1 MNNSIKWYADAAAKQ
16 AYENLKSSVE
26 PIVRSNFPGH
36 ELSHVGVL
44 RNPHTN
50 EVVIKLHINP
60 LGQVQVS
67 PDYSTHNTRYLK

>member
-1 MNNSIKWYADAAAKQ
+1 MIKDVKWYNDAAAKT
-16 AYENLKSSVE
+16 AYENLRASVE
-26 PIVRSNFPGH
+26 PIVRKNFPGH

-44 RNPHTN
+44 RNPHSD

-67 PDYSTHNTRYLK
+67 PDYSTSDTRYLK

>member
-1 MNNSIKWYADAAAKQ
+1 MIKDINWYNDAAARYV
-16 AYENLKSSVE
+16 YENLKASVE
-26 PIVRSNFPGH
+26 PIVRQNFPGH

-44 RNPHTN
+44 RNPHTD

-67 PDYSTHNTRYLK
+67 PHYSTSNTRYLK